1 MNIMDMEEYGRTIR
15 EYRKKH
21 GLSQQDLAS
30 ALRLSRTTISLMET
44 GAISDL
50 GVRKLLRICDR
61 LGLSLQIVPR
71 QTPTLDMAL
80 KANAAQRAT
89 DLQTTSEILSGKP
102 TAPRKKKR
110 HA

>member
-1 MNIMDMEEYGRTIR
+1 MDMEEYGRTIR
-15 EYRKKH
+15 EYRKKR

-30 ALRLSRTTISLMET
+30 ALHLGRTTISLLET

-50 GVRKLLRICDR
+50 GVRKLLRICAR

-71 QTPTLDMAL
+71 QTPTLDALL
-80 KANAAQRAT
+80 KANAAQRVL

-102 TAPRKKKR
+102 ATTKKKKR